1 MKKRI
6 LGKNGPSLSEIGFG
20 AWAIGGPW
28 EYGWGLVDDK
38 KSIEAIHR
46 AIELGIN
53 WIDTSAVY
61 GLGHSEEVVA
71 RALKEKRK
79 DVFLATKCGMVWDDS
94 RRVKIHASP
103 KSIIKEIDD
112 SLKRLQIDYIDLYQ
126 IHWHDPETPVE
137 DSWGTLVRLKEEGK
151 ARYIGVCN
159 YDVPLL
165 EKCKAIASVQSLQP
179 PYSLLRRQIE
189 KDILPYCMKNEIGV
203 VAYSPMQA
211 GLLSGKFDFNKLA
224 PDDWRR
230 NSKYFQE
237 PYLSKAI
244 NFVEK
249 MRPIAEKYKKTVGQI
264 AVAWVLNHPQ
274 ITSAIVGARTIE
286 QVEGNIGA
294 SGFTLGVEDIQLIEK
309 ELQAAMP

>member
-165 EKCKAIASVQSLQP
+165 EKCKAIAPVQSLQP

-264 AVAWVLNHPQ
+264 AVAWVLNHPP

>member
-71 RALKEKRK
+71 HALKGKRK

-103 KSIIKEIDD
+103 KSILKEIDD
-112 SLKRLQIDYIDLYQ
+112 SLKRLQTDYIDLYQ

-165 EKCKAIASVQSLQP
+165 EKCKAIAPVQSLQP

-189 KDILPYCMKNEIGV
+189 KDILPYCMKNEMGV

-249 MRPIAEKYKKTVGQI
+249 MRPIAEKYKKTVGQL
-264 AVAWVLNHPQ
+264 AVAWVLNHPP
-274 ITSAIVGARTIE
+274 ITSAIVGARTVE

-294 SGFTLGVEDIQLIEK
+294 SRFTLVVEDIQLIEK

>member
-94 RRVKIHASP
+94 RRMKIHASP

-165 EKCKAIASVQSLQP
+165 EKCKAIAPVQSLQP

-264 AVAWVLNHPQ
+264 AVAWVLNHPP

>member
-112 SLKRLQIDYIDLYQ
+112 SLKRLQTDYIDLYQ

-165 EKCKAIASVQSLQP
+165 EKCKAIAPVQSLQP

-189 KDILPYCMKNEIGV
+189 KDILPYCMKNEMGV

-237 PYLSKAI
+237 PYFSKAI

-249 MRPIAEKYKKTVGQI
+249 MRPIAEKYKKTVGQL
-264 AVAWVLNHPQ
+264 AVAWVLNHPP
-274 ITSAIVGARTIE
+274 ITSAIVGARTVE

-294 SGFTLGVEDIQLIEK
+294 SGFTLVVEDIQLIEK

>member
-6 LGKNGPSLSEIGFG
+6 LGKNGLSLSEIGFG

-165 EKCKAIASVQSLQP
+165 EKCKAIAPVQSLQP

-249 MRPIAEKYKKTVGQI
+249 MCPIAEKYKKTVGQL
-264 AVAWVLNHPQ
+264 AVAWVLNHPP